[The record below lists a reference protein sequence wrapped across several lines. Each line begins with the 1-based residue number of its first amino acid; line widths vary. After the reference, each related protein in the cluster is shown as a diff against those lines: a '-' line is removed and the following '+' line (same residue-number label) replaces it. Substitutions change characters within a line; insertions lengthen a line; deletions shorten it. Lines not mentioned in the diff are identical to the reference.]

1 MFSETRWKPESLVTF
16 TAFVFLYTSMSE
28 HVFLKIS
35 NFTEW
40 FIALCTFVQL
50 FSCMSKHVVGLSTGT
65 GEWFDTQGAR
75 VFEDLVKH
83 LSAVSCQ
90 VNLQIISATESF
102 LALST
107 NLWLLSCV
115 SQQMR
120 IENTGICERLF
131 TQGARVFVGHL
142 EKATVLIGFW
152 TTTDFFPVN
161 FYFPLHMLRFHEN
174 SSIRI
179 LGLIICLKNQ
189 TFHHFYVSNGC

>member
-1 MFSETRWKPESLVTF
+1 MTERLVTF
-16 TAFVFLYTSMSE
+16 IAFVFLYSSMSE

-50 FSCMSKHVVGLSTGT
+50 FSCMSKHVVGQSTGT
-65 GEWFDTQGAR
+65 GEWFDTQGAW

-90 VNLQIISATESF
+90 VNLQIISATECF

-142 EKATVLIGFW
+142 EKSNCSHWLFDNNWFFSSQLLLSFTYVEVPRKQLNQ
-152 TTTDFFPVN
+152 DFRTNNMP
-161 FYFPLHMLRFHEN
+161 
-174 SSIRI
+174 
-179 LGLIICLKNQ
+179 
-189 TFHHFYVSNGC
+189 